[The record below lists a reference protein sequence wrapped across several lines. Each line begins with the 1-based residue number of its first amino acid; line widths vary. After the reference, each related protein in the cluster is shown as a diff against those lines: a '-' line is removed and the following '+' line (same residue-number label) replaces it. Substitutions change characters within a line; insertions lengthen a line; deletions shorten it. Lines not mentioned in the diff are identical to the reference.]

1 MTILIRLFITGI
13 ALFFYLSIFLPDFED
28 RSNAIPYKLY
38 MFLFVF
44 IIQFILYFFTNAT
57 TTTNKSSLNQIIESS
72 INNALL
78 AVIAYDVYNDLYFN
92 KIFINMNEH
101 QRIISLVLLIVGFM
115 TTVKIIQL
123 LITSN

>member
-13 ALFFYLSIFLPDFED
+13 ALFFYLSMFLPNIDD
-28 RSNAIPYKLY
+28 RSNAIPYKIY

-44 IIQFILYFFTNAT
+44 IVQFIMYFVTNSSGA
-57 TTTNKSSLNQIIESS
+57 NKNSINQIIESA

-78 AVIAYDVYNDLYFN
+78 AVIAFDVYGDLYAN
-92 KIFINMNEH
+92 NIFKDMNQH

-123 LITSN
+123 LITNN

>member
-123 LITSN
+123 LITNN

>member
-13 ALFFYLSIFLPDFED
+13 ALFFYLSMFLPNFDD

-44 IIQFILYFFTNAT
+44 IIQFMLYFLTNAT
-57 TTTNKSSLNQIIESS
+57 SSNKSSLNQIIESS

-115 TTVKIIQL
+115 TMVKIIQL
-123 LITSN
+123 LITNS

>member
-13 ALFFYLSIFLPDFED
+13 ALFFYLSMFLPNFDD

-44 IIQFILYFFTNAT
+44 IIQFMLYFLTNAT
-57 TTTNKSSLNQIIESS
+57 SSNKSSLNQIIESS

-115 TTVKIIQL
+115 TMVKIIQL
-123 LITSN
+123 LITNN

>member
-1 MTILIRLFITGI
+1 M
-13 ALFFYLSIFLPDFED
+13 
-28 RSNAIPYKLY
+28 
-38 MFLFVF
+38 
-44 IIQFILYFFTNAT
+44 LYFLTNAT
-57 TTTNKSSLNQIIESS
+57 SSNKSSLNQIIESS

-115 TTVKIIQL
+115 TMVKIIQL
-123 LITSN
+123 LITNN

>member
-44 IIQFILYFFTNAT
+44 IIQFILYFFTNA